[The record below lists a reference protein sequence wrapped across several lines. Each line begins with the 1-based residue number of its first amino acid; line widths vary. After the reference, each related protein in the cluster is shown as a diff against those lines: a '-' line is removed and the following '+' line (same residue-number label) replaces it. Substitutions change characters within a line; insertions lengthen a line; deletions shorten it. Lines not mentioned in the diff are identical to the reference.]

1 MCNNH
6 YYCVVMAGGLGTR
19 FWPVSRASHP
29 KQFLTFSQS
38 GKSFLRLAW
47 ERLSGVVPE
56 ENRLVVSLERYR
68 RDVLA
73 DIPELPAGNL
83 LLEPYNRNT
92 ACCIAYAAY
101 SLLKRDPDAVM
112 VVLPSD
118 QVIDDAGMYRDVVC
132 AAMDYASSHDDLIT
146 LGIVPTRPDPNFGY
160 IQVDGALADDGYVR
174 SGGIMQ
180 SDGSVQPG
188 GVVQSD
194 GSVQPG
200 GVMQSD
206 GSVQPGGVMLGS
218 ASGTDRDGR
227 VSADECPVD
236 GSVTCGQPLRVKT
249 FTEKPS
255 RELAQI
261 FIDSGEFL
269 WNAGIFVWKARDI
282 IAALAEHAPEI
293 TALWTGWETK
303 LGTPEEKAFVERIYP
318 DLPRT
323 SIDYAV
329 MEKAE
334 NVITYPATFGWADIG
349 NWQSF
354 YEYLRGRSD
363 EGDNAVSVRGRTRLK
378 DTSNTIVY
386 SSSKDR
392 LVAVKGL
399 DDFVVIDSGDVLLI
413 CPRDEEN
420 LDSFLS
426 ELSLPGYE
434 DYR

>member
-1 MCNNH
+1 MCNEH
-6 YYCVVMAGGLGTR
+6 YYCVIMAGGLGTR
-19 FWPVSRASHP
+19 FWPVSRSGHP

-56 ENRLVVSLERYR
+56 ENKLVVSLERYR
-68 RDVLA
+68 KDVFS
-73 DIPELPAGNL
+73 DIPELSEENL

-101 SLLKRDPDAVM
+101 SLLRRDPDAVM
-112 VVLPSD
+112 AILPSD
-118 QVIDDAGMYRDVVC
+118 QVIDDAGMYRQVIRG
-132 AAMDYASSHDDLIT
+132 ALDYASCHSSLIT

-160 IQVDGALADDGYVR
+160 IQVDGEMR
-174 SGGIMQ
+174 
-180 SDGSVQPG
+180 PG
-188 GVVQSD
+188 EPQK
-194 GSVQPG
+194 
-200 GVMQSD
+200 
-206 GSVQPGGVMLGS
+206 
-218 ASGTDRDGR
+218 
-227 VSADECPVD
+227 
-236 GSVTCGQPLRVKT
+236 VKT

-255 RELAQI
+255 RELAQV

-282 IAALAEHAPEI
+282 VSALGQYAPEI
-293 TALWTGWETK
+293 TALWDGWQQK
-303 LGTPEEKAFVERIYP
+303 LGTPEEKSFIEKLYP

-354 YEYLRGRSD
+354 YEYLCDRAG
-363 EGDNAVSVRGRTRLK
+363 EGDNAVSARGRVHLK
-378 DTSNTIVY
+378 DTDRTIVY
-386 SSSKDR
+386 SNSKDR

-399 DDFVVIDSGDVLLI
+399 EDFVVIDSGDVLLI
-413 CPRDEEN
+413 CPREEDALN
-420 LDSFLS
+420 SFLS